1 MKKLFAFVASALFSV
16 ATFASREVVP
26 SDADLAA
33 YATKTYTMC
42 IYNESACNGI
52 VLNGTYAGWPNAAD
66 HATLLDFKKVD
77 GFEGWYVVTW
87 DDESGAAEK
96 VDDGGVQA
104 KPIQLD
110 GSGLFNWD
118 YQLGPDAELIRGT
131 ELDPN
136 HPIINPNG
144 AEVDI
149 KNLQPGI
156 VVIDVK
162 SWKNNPCTAVYHV
175 YNVTLISPDCNEDDY
190 VVPAISGGFNGWAQ
204 EAMTLNELKTAE
216 RQNANLPGGVFEISF
231 KAAEGSEFKFRSSV
245 EWGAD
250 WTNELKE
257 YNAELDE
264 WAGFSGAGV
273 VQQADNGNL
282 VLGEKTNPVFDLGDP
297 EKYSWN
303 NCEKPSAP
311 EYVVVA
317 VNVPANA
324 PAAGVEIIGTFDS
337 WAGTAM
343 ELLNTGWWFAEIEAA
358 ATDQFKFRE
367 AGTWD
372 NEIVYVQKISEDGK
386 PVGLDN
392 ITFKDVW
399 KEDTYKGT
407 PCKWIE
413 LDYSDAEVYV
423 WTTGWVPPTAVENI
437 AADVVAT
444 KVIRDG
450 QIVILKD
457 GVEFNVLGAQVK

>member
-1 MKKLFAFVASALFSV
+1 MKKLIAFVATALLSV

-26 SDADLAA
+26 SDADLAS
-33 YATKTYTMC
+33 YATGTYTMC
-42 IYNESACNGI
+42 IYNDGVCNGI

-66 HATLLDFKKVD
+66 HATLLDFVAVE

-87 DDESGAAEK
+87 EDETDPAAG
-96 VDDGGVQA
+96 DGVQA

-131 ELDPN
+131 ANLLPGN
-136 HPIINPNG
+136 NG
-144 AEVDI
+144 TEVDI
-149 KNLQPGI
+149 KNIGAGI

-175 YNVTLISPDCNEDDY
+175 YNVTLISPDCNEEDY

-204 EAMTLNELKTAE
+204 EAMTMNELKTAE
-216 RQNANLPGGVFEISF
+216 RQQKELPGAVFEASF
-231 KAAEGSEFKFRSSV
+231 KAAEGSEFKFRSSE
-245 EWGAD
+245 EWGSE
-250 WTNELKE
+250 WTNQLKE
-257 YNAELDE
+257 YVAEDDA
-264 WAGFSGAGV
+264 WKAFNDG
-273 VQQADNGNL
+273 QNL
-282 VLGEKTNPVFDLGDP
+282 TLGEETTLVYDLGDP
-297 EKYSWN
+297 AKYSWD

-311 EYVVVA
+311 EYVVIG

-372 NEIVYVQKISEDGK
+372 NEIVYVQKISEEGTA
-386 PVGLDN
+386 VGLDN
-392 ITFKDVW
+392 IKFKDVW
-399 KEDTYKGT
+399 KEDSWKGT
-407 PCKWIE
+407 PCKSIE
-413 LDYSDAEVYV
+413 LDLSDPNVYV
-423 WTTGWVPPTAVENI
+423 WKTDWVAPS
-437 AADVVAT
+437 
-444 KVIRDG
+444 
-450 QIVILKD
+450 
-457 GVEFNVLGAQVK
+457 GVEDIVLTESAQKLMVEGVLYIVRDNKLFNVQGTQIR